1 MTEEQKQALWN
12 MEPEDLINLILSQN
26 QKVNNLTKANSN
38 LSLQNSELIGQVRE
52 DGDEIKRLN
61 DRIESLSDSDKELQ
75 EANRL
80 KKEVEKDREE
90 LDEREEKLDER
101 EAEIEQEKKDY
112 KAVCD
117 QMVWDAESRCKKD
130 NDAAAESRARA
141 EKNEEET
148 RELLQNEKQ
157 HIHTEAEILVADHIR
172 KLDEKEDRY
181 LEKRLS
187 ELNKKYIID
196 RDKAKIVFT
205 LMLVHIVCFGV
216 FSERLGQDMI
226 GIGKAVG
233 KEFDWGL
240 QVVQGWMKGA
250 GRALKDVSVIGDITP
265 YLILVLAV
273 LAVTGVF
280 ITLIYVAFKYLT
292 NKRRFDEAPR
302 WIMASTGVLAV
313 SVSRADLPFV
323 ENWNLILIWLAIQV
337 AFPLIRAGYRFVR
350 DLEKSKRNSRQTKF
364 DSEDVKKRLIGIGSA
379 VLAGGI
385 LIGGLYLWWRMIV
398 FK

>member
-1 MTEEQKQALWN
+1 M
-12 MEPEDLINLILSQN
+12 
-26 QKVNNLTKANSN
+26 
-38 LSLQNSELIGQVRE
+38 
-52 DGDEIKRLN
+52 
-61 DRIESLSDSDKELQ
+61 Q

-112 KAVCD
+112 KATCD

-130 NDAAAESRARA
+130 NDAADESRSRA

-148 RELLQNEKQ
+148 RQLLENEKQ
-157 HIHTEAEILVADHIR
+157 HIHEEAENLVTDHIR
-172 KLDEKEDRY
+172 KLDEIEDRY

-187 ELNKKYIID
+187 ELNKKYMID
-196 RDKAKIVFT
+196 RDKAKVVFS

-216 FSERLGQDMI
+216 FSEHLRQDMV
-226 GIGKAVG
+226 GIGKAIG
-233 KEFDWGL
+233 TAFILGL
-240 QVVQGWMKGA
+240 KLVQGWMKGA

-273 LAVTGVF
+273 LAVTGVL
-280 ITLIYVAFKYLT
+280 ITLIYLTFKYLT
-292 NKRRFDEAPR
+292 NKSLFDKAPR

-313 SVSRADLPFV
+313 SVSRADLPFA
-323 ENWNLILIWLAIQV
+323 ENWNLVLIWLAIQI

-350 DLEKSKRNSRQTKF
+350 DLEKPRVGSDEMKSI
-364 DSEDVKKRLIGIGSA
+364 LIRIGGA
-379 VLAGGI
+379 VLAGGV
-385 LIGGLYLWWRMIV
+385 LIGGLYLWLRMCFV
-398 FK
+398 R

>member
-1 MTEEQKQALWN
+1 MK
-12 MEPEDLINLILSQN
+12 
-26 QKVNNLTKANSN
+26 
-38 LSLQNSELIGQVRE
+38 
-52 DGDEIKRLN
+52 
-61 DRIESLSDSDKELQ
+61 

-112 KAVCD
+112 KATCD

-130 NDAAAESRARA
+130 NDAADESRSRA

-148 RELLQNEKQ
+148 RQLLENEKQ
-157 HIHTEAEILVADHIR
+157 HIHEEAENLVTDHIR
-172 KLDEKEDRY
+172 KLDEIEDRY

-364 DSEDVKKRLIGIGSA
+364 DSEDVKKRLSGIGSA

-385 LIGGLYLWWRMIV
+385 LIGGLIFVVRIILL
-398 FK
+398 K

>member
-1 MTEEQKQALWN
+1 MTEMQKQSLWDMEQK
-12 MEPEDLINLILSQN
+12 DLIDIILFQD
-26 QKVNNLTKANSN
+26 QKVNNLTTEKSN
-38 LSLQNSELIGQVRE
+38 LSLQIKKLKEQVRE

-61 DRIESLSDSDKELQ
+61 DRIGSLSDSDKELK

-90 LDEREEKLDER
+90 LDERSRGLDDRERSMYLEMLEYKEKCDEDVR
-101 EAEIEQEKKDY
+101 TVKNQ
-112 KAVCD
+112 
-117 QMVWDAESRCKKD
+117 CKKD

-141 EKNEEET
+141 KKNEEET

-181 LEKRLS
+181 LGKRLS

-280 ITLIYVAFKYLT
+280 ITLIYLAFKYLT
-292 NKRRFDEAPR
+292 NKSRFDAAPR

-350 DLEKSKRNSRQTKF
+350 DLEKPKV
-364 DSEDVKKRLIGIGSA
+364 DSAEMKSILICAGSV

-385 LIGGLYLWWRMIV
+385 LIGGGYLWWWMLFMR
-398 FK
+398 